1 MTYEIYTDNATELI
15 QAIFSSCKNGK
26 DPNGMDIKTWGVTTT
41 KDGTKVL
48 IHTTDQWE
56 DKCNVHIDPS
66 PENDVVIVT
75 ARYWKKYDEDQ
86 RTGTEFD
93 YMLGRFT
100 ELVLVHFK
108 ESVFSV
114 DITI

>member
-15 QAIFSSCKNGK
+15 QTIFTCCENGE
-26 DPNGMDIKTWGVTTT
+26 DPNGSDINTWDVTKTRE
-41 KDGTKVL
+41 GTKVL

-56 DKCNVHIDPS
+56 DKCNIHIDS
-66 PENDVVIVT
+66 TPENDVVIAT
-75 ARYWKKYDEDQ
+75 ARYWRKYDEDQ
-86 RTGTEFD
+86 RSGTEFD
-93 YMLGRFT
+93 YILGRFT

-108 ESVFSV
+108 DSVFSV